1 MVKMENNK
9 VKRTNNHQYL
19 ECKMHLLIETSAVS
33 SNEYIYTYS
42 NIIII
47 HHWCTDAD
55 LFLVTNKLKLNVIR
69 PELGYSFVCNAP
81 N

>member
-1 MVKMENNK
+1 MDDSSPSCNVTLLNNFMVKMENNK

-47 HHWCTDAD
+47 HHW
-55 LFLVTNKLKLNVIR
+55 
-69 PELGYSFVCNAP
+69 
-81 N
+81 

>member
-19 ECKMHLLIETSAVS
+19 ECKMHLLIETSALS

-47 HHWCTDAD
+47 HHW
-55 LFLVTNKLKLNVIR
+55 
-69 PELGYSFVCNAP
+69 
-81 N
+81 